1 MTTEEKPAPPKK
13 KRSFVRRW
21 LRRIGLTLLILLG
34 VLVLFHRPIFFEGT
48 RYFVLRA
55 AKQQKLDIKYDM
67 SGSIFTT
74 LSVTN
79 LKATPTESG
88 PIQRLEIG
96 TINLQYSLWD
106 LARKGLPA
114 FLRLMELKNV
124 YVELTPGEPPPPAKD
139 AQPQHFK
146 FPALFPKVLN
156 IANVNFVSHA
166 PTGDTVLEG
175 LFFSLLPD
183 KPGVLKVKT
192 LDIPGVRKWEGISAA
207 TTFSERNLKLTD
219 LVIGPEIALKIF
231 NLDASKLDENKLGVA
246 LEGAFFGAQTK
257 LALRVEDLNA
267 TNEINATLECDGLVF
282 ERVTEYLH
290 LNVPV
295 RGTLTKV
302 GLVFNGRPETPDSWV
317 GKLYTAMDDLK
328 YGQQTIGKVNLQAE
342 LKDKKATVSLGD
354 QLDDK
359 NAIAVTVEAML
370 PEKLAGFAETAA
382 SGKLVVTA
390 PDLTLATLSLPQPV
404 DGSATVEA
412 SFSLKDSVAVVDAT
426 IKAPE
431 VAAAGAVI
439 KDAGF
444 TVHVEK
450 EMKGDPNSPVFQGVT
465 TKVEGGVGSVKFQ
478 DYVTDAI
485 GLIVSTKGAEVKVE
499 QLSLKKAANDMLL
512 SANYTLPEDM
522 QSFTKQPLT
531 VELALNAPDLQAFV
545 APGSD
550 VNLKGTLKVTG
561 KARAQDGVYNADLAI
576 TGRDIEAAGLTVRT
590 VDGVLNVAD
599 NRAKISQLDVVMND
613 KNTIHSEADVQL
625 AEPFA
630 YTGKVDVKLDD
641 LAFFQPLL
649 PKDPKTKKS
658 PELGG
663 ALRITWQGTGDAA
676 ALKHNGAATI
686 DLTKAQYGD
695 QKDLMVHVAA
705 DYTPDYINVPDVR
718 AVVGT
723 LGSTELSMFWK
734 DKRLAISRLA
744 VRQQKLTMLE
754 GSASVPLDLGQYQ
767 KPELILPEDQPIEAA
782 LRTVN
787 LDLGTL
793 FRQLGQ
799 PKPPVMGTVN
809 FTFSA
814 TGTLDTLVADAN
826 LNATRLRSP
835 EAAKVD
841 PADVS
846 LNLRLRDDRLAL
858 DGSVRQRLIQ
868 PLQIRGNVPMDLEA
882 IKKKGA
888 IDPNTP
894 VSLEVRLPRSSMDF
908 LSTVVPAIRLSRG
921 NADIDVKVAGTIA
934 KPNLAGNIDA
944 DLSSLRFTD
953 PSLPPLNNFTLRIG
967 FTENRLNI
975 LNCRGGVAGGWFG
988 AAGNVNFARLDNPVL
1003 NLQVGARNALV
1014 LQNDDMTTR
1023 ISTDLRIVGPLN
1035 AGSVTGS
1042 VFVTRSRFFKDVDI
1056 LPIGLPGRPAP
1067 QPPPEPTVISFPKPP
1082 LRDWK
1087 FDVSIKTLDPFLVES
1102 NLARGRIV
1110 MDLRL
1115 GGTGLNP
1122 WMDGNVTIENL
1133 TASLPFSRLQIASGQ
1148 IFFEKDQPFEPQLE
1162 IRGTSEIR
1170 DYRVQVYIHGPASDP
1185 SAIFSSDPPL
1195 PQAEVV
1201 SLLATGMTTKELTGD
1216 PNALAGR
1223 AALLVLQKLYRTV
1236 FRKSGNVDN
1245 DPSFLSKVQ
1254 LDLGTTDPRTGKQ
1267 SAAVRVP
1274 LSDKFTLIGGLD
1286 VGGNFRGQL
1295 RYIMRFK

>member
-1 MTTEEKPAPPKK
+1 MTTEEKPAPPKQ

-21 LRRIGLTLLILLG
+21 LRRIGLTLLVLLA
-34 VLVLFHRPIFFEGT
+34 LLIAFHRPIFFEAT
-48 RYFVLRA
+48 RYFVVRA
-55 AKQQKLDIKYDM
+55 AKQQKLEISYEM

-74 LSVTN
+74 LSVAN
-79 LKATPTESG
+79 LKATPTEPG
-88 PIQRLEIG
+88 PIKRLEIG
-96 TINLQYSLWD
+96 TVNLQYSLWD
-106 LARKGLPA
+106 LARRGLPA
-114 FLRLMELKNV
+114 FLRMVELKNV
-124 YVELTPGEPPPPAKD
+124 YVELTPGEPLPPAKD
-139 AQPQHFK
+139 AQPQQFK

-156 IANVNFVSHA
+156 IENVNFISHA

-175 LFFSLLPD
+175 LYFSLLPD
-183 KPGVLKVKT
+183 KPGMLKVKT
-192 LDIPGVRKWEGISAA
+192 LDIPGVRRWEGISAA
-207 TTFSERNLKLTD
+207 TTFRDRNLKLTD

-231 NLDASKLDENKLGVA
+231 NLDASKLEENKLGVA
-246 LEGAFFGAQTK
+246 LEGAFFGAQTEMS
-257 LALRVEDLNA
+257 LQVEDLNA
-267 TNEINATLECDGLVF
+267 TNKLALKLDCEGLVF
-282 ERVTEYLH
+282 EKMTEYLN
-290 LNVPV
+290 LNVPIH
-295 RGTLTKV
+295 GTLTKV
-302 GLVFNGRPETPDSWV
+302 AVVFSGLPETPESWV
-317 GKLYTAMDDLK
+317 GELSTTTEGLK
-328 YGQQTIGKVNLQAE
+328 YGQQTIGKLDVYAK
-342 LKDKKATVSLGD
+342 LKDKKATLSLGD
-354 QLDDK
+354 ALDAK
-359 NAIAVTVEAML
+359 NAIGLTVEAEL
-370 PEKLAGFAETAA
+370 PEKLAGFSETTA

-412 SFSLKDSVAVVDAT
+412 NFSLKDSLAVVDAK
-426 IKAPE
+426 IMAPE
-431 VAAAGAVI
+431 VATAGAVL

-444 TVHVEK
+444 TLHVEK
-450 EMKGDPNSPVFQGVT
+450 EMKGDPHAPVFQGVT
-465 TKVEGGVGSVKFQ
+465 TRVEGGVGSVKFQ

-499 QLSLKKAANDMLL
+499 QLSLKKAANELQL
-512 SANYTLPEDM
+512 SATYTLPEDM

-531 VELALNAPDLQAFV
+531 ADLALNAADLQAFV

-550 VNLKGTLKVTG
+550 VNLKGTLKVSG
-561 KARAQDGVYNADLAI
+561 KARAQDGVYNADLEIA
-576 TGRDIEAAGLTVRT
+576 GRDIEAAGLTVRT
-590 VDGVLNVAD
+590 VDGLLSVAD
-599 NRAKISQLDVVMND
+599 NKAKLSQLDVVMND
-613 KNTIHSEADVQL
+613 KNTIHSEGEVQL
-625 AEPFA
+625 ADPFA

-649 PKDPKTKKS
+649 PKDAKTKKA

-663 ALRITWQGTGDAA
+663 ALRVTWQGTGDAA

-686 DLTKAQYGD
+686 DLTKGQYGD

-705 DYTPDYINVPDVR
+705 DYAPDYINVPDVR
-718 AVVGT
+718 AVAGQ

-734 DKRLAISRLA
+734 DKRLAISQLA
-744 VRQQKLTMLE
+744 VRQQKLTVLE
-754 GSASVPLDLGQYQ
+754 GSASVPLDLAQYR
-767 KPELILPEDQPIEAA
+767 KPALILPEDQPIEAA
-782 LRTVN
+782 LKTVN
-787 LDLGTL
+787 LDLATL
-793 FRQLGQ
+793 FKQLGQ
-799 PKPPVMGTVN
+799 PKPPVLGTVN

-814 TGTLDTLVADAN
+814 TGTLDTLAADAS
-826 LNATRLRSP
+826 LQATRLRSP
-835 EAAKVD
+835 DAAKID
-841 PADVS
+841 PAEVS

-868 PLQIRGNVPMDLEA
+868 PLQIKGNIPMDLEA

-888 IDPNTP
+888 IDPDTP
-894 VSLEVRLPRSSMDF
+894 VELEVRLPRSSMDF

-921 NADIDVKVAGTIA
+921 HADIDVKVAGTIA
-934 KPNLAGNIDA
+934 KPSLAGNIDA

-1014 LQNDDMTTR
+1014 LQNDDMTAR
-1023 ISTDLRIVGPLN
+1023 VSADLRITGPLN

-1042 VFVTRSRFFKDVDI
+1042 VFVTRSRFFKNVDI

-1087 FDVSIKTLDPFLVES
+1087 FDITIKTLDPFLVES
-1102 NLARGRIV
+1102 NLARGKIV

-1148 IFFEKDQPFEPQLE
+1148 IFFEKDQPFSPQLE
-1162 IRGTSEIR
+1162 IRGTSDIR
-1170 DYRVQVYIHGPASDP
+1170 DYRVQVYIYGPASDP
-1185 SAIFSSDPPL
+1185 TAIFSSNPPL

-1201 SLLATGMTTKELTGD
+1201 SLLATGMTTRELAGD

-1223 AALLVLQKLYRTV
+1223 AAMLLLQKLYRTV
-1236 FRKSGNVDN
+1236 FKKSGNVEN
-1245 DPSFLSKVQ
+1245 DSSFLSKVQ
-1254 LDLGTTDPRTGKQ
+1254 LDLGATDPKTGKQ
-1267 SAAVRVP
+1267 SAGVRVP
-1274 LSDKFTLIGGLD
+1274 LSDRFTLIGGVD